1 VEAILAFL
9 ASLNCYPTLY
19 IVEAETTFYSHGVV
33 YISRPIT
40 DAKIVHEL
48 AHVCQDDINNG
59 PAWSWG
65 EWNRREVE
73 AKQIELLYLNS
84 R

>member
-1 VEAILAFL
+1 MEAILAFL

-33 YISRPIT
+33 YISQPIT

-48 AHVCQDDINNG
+48 AHLCQDMLNNG
-59 PAWSWG
+59 PAQNWQ
-65 EWNRREVE
+65 EWNRRERE
-73 AKQIELLYLNS
+73 AKQVEMLWLS